1 MTNQF
6 RQPVQAVVFLL
17 VLASVLFST
26 GSLRA
31 QGFSKI
37 PPPPGTVS
45 LLQKQDRGLTHFFV
59 DSTLFEVRL
68 NRLRRDTR
76 LDSSQQLL
84 VVEEKYFDDD
94 YRLPAAVDLAYYQKL
109 RLEEDVRNLWTRSV
123 LEHIEY
129 GNRSGAAGIELNIPL
144 RIKNNAFR
152 RIFGGDRVGLV
163 VSGNITFELAG
174 RTESREGSAISS
186 IDQRNNFAPK
196 FKQTQQFRVEG
207 RVGDKVTVSVDQN
220 SEATFDFEN
229 TLKLTYE
236 GDEDEIVQR
245 IEAGNVALNLP
256 STNYVSASQNH
267 QGLFGLKTE
276 MQVGKLSFTGIASLE
291 RGENQTLSV
300 TGSSNE
306 NTRNIK
312 DTEYVRNQFFFVDDY
327 YQEHFEGDL
336 ITQNMQLTVSLDRK
350 VRQLDVWKTVNVA
363 GGNGRTNSFHAV
375 AVLDPAVYDQ
385 NRGVLDT
392 LSTRNGYVH
401 EGQFE
406 RLTEGE
412 DYEVDYLRGYFRMKS
427 RVDENSE
434 VLAVSYSYGPDAN
447 IENVG
452 DLAQDIQANLT
463 DSTIVLLRLI
473 KPQGNQPTYPTW
485 PLTMRNVYNLGGA
498 VTADGF
504 ETRVIYTK
512 EGNDDEVDD
521 NGRTYNFLMGLDR
534 VDEQGAIAEGGDK
547 KVDLGKSFIFNLQDG
562 YLVFPSL
569 TPFSPGLFPSSGA
582 NVFTDFPDAQRVEI
596 YDIKDN
602 TEELKRSK
610 FAIEVTTTSSSSTF
624 DLGFN
629 VLEGSETVRLNGA
642 ILQRDK
648 DYIIDYFSGRL
659 EITDPEARRADAKV
673 DIEYERGALF
683 QLDKK
688 TLLGG
693 RLAYEFRETDFVA
706 LTTMFYSKSTLD
718 QRVRLG
724 QEPIR
729 NFIWD
734 LNTALNF
741 KPNFLTKVLDA
752 LPVVET
758 QAESKLRIEAE
769 YAQVNPN
776 PNTFNEEELGDK
788 DGVAYIDD
796 FEGSKR
802 TTTLGIQYRVWTGSS
817 VPVRFTRINSPNKGH
832 LAPSGGPALKD
843 YILNQDANRVD
854 FNWYNPFDDVPIRS
868 IFPNRDV
875 NSQTGT
881 TTKVLNLRWQNDD
894 VDADSAWAGI
904 MRSTLTFADQQKTKF
919 LELWVRGETGQVNID
934 IGSISEDFYVKG
946 QYPNPDVAGDFLD
959 SYQGLNTEDVN
970 FNGLLED
977 DEDVGIDGVPGADGQ
992 NVPNDAGNDDFRA
1005 LQQDD
1010 PNVAGING
1018 TEGNSQIQGARYPD
1032 TEDLNGDG
1040 GLTTLNDY
1048 FAYSFDLSQEEYLV
1062 SRTRDPES
1070 GELTGWKQYR
1080 IPLDDFRFKIGNPN
1094 PNFQEIYYVR
1104 LWLNDLQPDGQQHNM
1119 QIAAFDFV
1127 GNEWEEEGLYTA
1139 NGQGPT
1145 LDDDKFS
1152 ITVYNT
1158 EEHADPPVSYQSP
1171 PGVEGIK
1178 DRITQAVSKEQSLV
1192 MEIKDL
1198 GPGMRAEARKQLRE
1212 RINLLNYQRLKMFM
1226 YGRNIDAASQ
1236 PDTVM
1241 FYMRFGPTDQIYYE
1255 YRQPVYEGWNNN
1267 DVEIDF
1273 GELTDTK
1280 QDQYLN
1286 LDSTR
1291 IGVPA
1296 SNAERDVFYRRT
1308 SDGREFI
1315 VVGQPGLHNID
1326 YLIFGALNT
1335 STMSSVTDD
1344 ETTKHEIWLDEL
1356 RVTGVE
1362 RNSGSAMRLSMN
1374 LDAGGVFNVR
1384 GNWELKDADFR
1395 RLEDQF
1401 ASTDGKDKTVQKQS
1415 YNFKIGL
1422 HKLLPSSWNLNIPLF
1437 MQYNRS
1443 LEVPKYYYNSD

>member
-45 LLQKQDRGLTHFFV
+45 LVPKQDRGLTHFFV

-485 PLTMRNVYNLGGA
+485 PLTMPATTA
-498 VTADGF
+498 V
-504 ETRVIYTK
+504 
-512 EGNDDEVDD
+512 EV
-521 NGRTYNFLMGLDR
+521 
-534 VDEQGAIAEGGDK
+534 
-547 KVDLGKSFIFNLQDG
+547 
-562 YLVFPSL
+562 
-569 TPFSPGLFPSSGA
+569 
-582 NVFTDFPDAQRVEI
+582 
-596 YDIKDN
+596 
-602 TEELKRSK
+602 
-610 FAIEVTTTSSSSTF
+610 
-624 DLGFN
+624 
-629 VLEGSETVRLNGA
+629 
-642 ILQRDK
+642 
-648 DYIIDYFSGRL
+648 
-659 EITDPEARRADAKV
+659 
-673 DIEYERGALF
+673 
-683 QLDKK
+683 
-688 TLLGG
+688 
-693 RLAYEFRETDFVA
+693 
-706 LTTMFYSKSTLD
+706 
-718 QRVRLG
+718 
-724 QEPIR
+724 
-729 NFIWD
+729 
-734 LNTALNF
+734 
-741 KPNFLTKVLDA
+741 
-752 LPVVET
+752 
-758 QAESKLRIEAE
+758 
-769 YAQVNPN
+769 
-776 PNTFNEEELGDK
+776 
-788 DGVAYIDD
+788 
-796 FEGSKR
+796 
-802 TTTLGIQYRVWTGSS
+802 
-817 VPVRFTRINSPNKGH
+817 
-832 LAPSGGPALKD
+832 
-843 YILNQDANRVD
+843 
-854 FNWYNPFDDVPIRS
+854 
-868 IFPNRDV
+868 
-875 NSQTGT
+875 
-881 TTKVLNLRWQNDD
+881 
-894 VDADSAWAGI
+894 
-904 MRSTLTFADQQKTKF
+904 
-919 LELWVRGETGQVNID
+919 
-934 IGSISEDFYVKG
+934 
-946 QYPNPDVAGDFLD
+946 
-959 SYQGLNTEDVN
+959 
-970 FNGLLED
+970 
-977 DEDVGIDGVPGADGQ
+977 
-992 NVPNDAGNDDFRA
+992 
-1005 LQQDD
+1005 
-1010 PNVAGING
+1010 
-1018 TEGNSQIQGARYPD
+1018 
-1032 TEDLNGDG
+1032 
-1040 GLTTLNDY
+1040 
-1048 FAYSFDLSQEEYLV
+1048 
-1062 SRTRDPES
+1062 
-1070 GELTGWKQYR
+1070 
-1080 IPLDDFRFKIGNPN
+1080 
-1094 PNFQEIYYVR
+1094 
-1104 LWLNDLQPDGQQHNM
+1104 
-1119 QIAAFDFV
+1119 
-1127 GNEWEEEGLYTA
+1127 
-1139 NGQGPT
+1139 
-1145 LDDDKFS
+1145 
-1152 ITVYNT
+1152 
-1158 EEHADPPVSYQSP
+1158 
-1171 PGVEGIK
+1171 
-1178 DRITQAVSKEQSLV
+1178 
-1192 MEIKDL
+1192 
-1198 GPGMRAEARKQLRE
+1198 
-1212 RINLLNYQRLKMFM
+1212 
-1226 YGRNIDAASQ
+1226 
-1236 PDTVM
+1236 
-1241 FYMRFGPTDQIYYE
+1241 
-1255 YRQPVYEGWNNN
+1255 
-1267 DVEIDF
+1267 
-1273 GELTDTK
+1273 
-1280 QDQYLN
+1280 
-1286 LDSTR
+1286 
-1291 IGVPA
+1291 
-1296 SNAERDVFYRRT
+1296 
-1308 SDGREFI
+1308 
-1315 VVGQPGLHNID
+1315 
-1326 YLIFGALNT
+1326 
-1335 STMSSVTDD
+1335 
-1344 ETTKHEIWLDEL
+1344 
-1356 RVTGVE
+1356 
-1362 RNSGSAMRLSMN
+1362 
-1374 LDAGGVFNVR
+1374 
-1384 GNWELKDADFR
+1384 
-1395 RLEDQF
+1395 
-1401 ASTDGKDKTVQKQS
+1401 
-1415 YNFKIGL
+1415 
-1422 HKLLPSSWNLNIPLF
+1422 
-1437 MQYNRS
+1437 
-1443 LEVPKYYYNSD
+1443 